1 MLTYKQYFIL
11 VLFCIFPVCG
21 FSQGIIKGVQAV
33 ARKGEKTALEK
44 VSAAPRAQLLAP
56 LNNARIEA
64 LVKRGKEKMI
74 IQRALAVAAQNNSP
88 LVQVIGPEGVNKP
101 LLNALWK
108 QTGATMQKWDAQNTL
123 GLNAWLMVLFS
134 KLQNNLSLNR
144 NMAHVLESELAL
156 AQQQAEGPS
165 APKCRSWWIT
175 PAKI

>member
-1 MLTYKQYFIL
+1 MALFILRFKCQNNKQQGLFMLTYKQYFIL
-11 VLFCIFPVCG
+11 VLSCVFPVCG
-21 FSQGIIKGVQAV
+21 FSQGIIKGAQAV
-33 ARKGEKTALEK
+33 ARKGAKTALEK

-108 QTGATMQKWDAQNTL
+108 QTSATMQKWDAQNTL

-134 KLQNNLSLNR
+134 KL
-144 NMAHVLESELAL
+144 
-156 AQQQAEGPS
+156 
-165 APKCRSWWIT
+165 
-175 PAKI
+175 